1 MNCERKSVKKTPH
14 FRLPF
19 ELGMIRYTNMSERTC
34 AMFVGNELL
43 LLPLSS
49 ELYTRYLDQSHFH
62 RFAEFVANFKSIIKK
77 LMKHYLSDFLKIF
90 SITYF
95 FSV

>member
-34 AMFVGNELL
+34 AMFIGNELL
-43 LLPLSS
+43 SLLSLSS
-49 ELYTRYLDQSHFH
+49 ESYIRYLDQSHFL
-62 RFAEFVANFKSIIKK
+62 RFTESLHHFLDK
-77 LMKHYLSDFLKIF
+77 LILARI
-90 SITYF
+90 
-95 FSV
+95 